1 MLFINLTT
9 KFSVVC
15 SLKLGASFIKIS
27 SLQKVQLFSLESERS
42 TYLSNVEGYSILFSS
57 SERYIDDWNISKYKM
72 KVEKKIRDKVLKLL
86 HL

>member
-42 TYLSNVEGYSILFSS
+42 TRVSNIQILKDIQYYF
-57 SERYIDDWNISKYKM
+57 
-72 KVEKKIRDKVLKLL
+72 LL
-86 HL
+86 QKDILMIGTFQNTK